1 MSIKP
6 FLDYMRY
13 ERGLSEKTV
22 EAYRDDLKAFE
33 AFYKGLEQTL
43 TWDTVDSDVVREWM
57 VDMMERG
64 QKSTSVNRRLSAL
77 RSCYRFMLSR
87 GMVGKDPVHNIVS
100 PKKER
105 PLPSFVREQD
115 MDALL
120 DNKLAFPDNFEGCR
134 DRLIIEMFYQTG
146 IRLSE
151 LIGLNIEDVNV
162 TARSIKVTGKGDK
175 QRIVPFGEKLLYLIN
190 IYKEQRD
197 RLVAICDA
205 EAFFLNSKGRRV
217 NARTLQNRVRQ
228 QLSLVTTQSKKSPHV
243 LRHSFATA
251 MLNHDANLQSVK
263 ELLGH
268 SRLSTTE
275 IYTHTTFEEL
285 KKVYQNAHP
294 HT

>member
-1 MSIKP
+1 MSIQP

-13 ERGLSEKTV
+13 ERGLSEKTI

-43 TWDTVDSDVVREWM
+43 TWDSVDSDIVREWM
-57 VDMMERG
+57 VNMIERG

-87 GMVGKDPVHNIVS
+87 GMVSKDPVHNIIA

-105 PLPSFVREQD
+105 PLPAFVREQD
-115 MDALL
+115 LDALL

-151 LIGLNIEDVNV
+151 LIGLNIDDVSV
-162 TARSIKVTGKGDK
+162 TTRSIKVTGKGNK
-175 QRIVPFGEKLLYLIN
+175 QRIVPFGDKLLYLIN
-190 IYKEQRD
+190 IYREQRD
-197 RLVAICDA
+197 SLATICDA
-205 EAFFLNSKGRRV
+205 EAFFLSSKGRRV
-217 NARTLQNRVRQ
+217 QARTLQQRVRK
-228 QLSLVTTQSKKSPHV
+228 QLSLVTTQSKRSPHV